1 MSYIIFLI
9 LIAISVSFLIKAVGD
24 LKSIKTEENAEK
36 RSQDMFFA
44 VGLLII
50 GGGCLVLFVVIL
62 IL

>member
-36 RSQDMFFA
+36 RSQDMFSA

-62 IL
+62 FL

>member
-1 MSYIIFLI
+1 MNKS
-9 LIAISVSFLIKAVGD
+9 

-36 RSQDMFFA
+36 RSQDMFSA

-50 GGGCLVLFVVIL
+50 SGGCLVLFVVIL

>member
-1 MSYIIFLI
+1 MSYIFFLI

-36 RSQDMFFA
+36 RSQDMFSA
-44 VGLLII
+44 VDLLII